1 MGQLK
6 MSFWRRDIIQPALDH
21 EVQTEMAE
29 QLAILA
35 REPNN
40 PRAHFALGTLN
51 HFQGLTDEAIA
62 LYHRAIE
69 LDTSYA
75 APHVS
80 LGRIWAIKGMYE
92 KAWRHARE
100 AEQLGDRSLVEQL
113 ERYSTAEFGSRPKS
127 LGDEMTRNERR
138 PFRLE

>member
-1 MGQLK
+1 

-21 EVQTEMAE
+21 EVQTEMAA

-40 PRAHFALGTLN
+40 PRAHFALGTLS

-62 LYHRAIE
+62 RYHRAIE
-69 LDTSYA
+69 LDPSYA
-75 APHVS
+75 EPHVS

-92 KAWRHARE
+92 KAWKHARE
-100 AEQLGDRSLVEQL
+100 AQRLGDRSLMEQL
-113 ERYSTAEFGSRPKS
+113 ERYSTAEFGRPPSEVPGATK
-127 LGDEMTRNERR
+127 
-138 PFRLE
+138 